1 MAGELGACIISLFRQ
16 PPASGLSDWRLLSAL
31 GDLPGAPTVR
41 LAMPLENG
49 SCAAAK
55 RKAAVR
61 RAMSGVVAR
70 RSAGR
75 AGFLSCESSRIASC
89 TKAHLSVSCRR
100 HFSSAARRAFDSWDI
115 CACAPET
122 GARSSR
128 ARCLH
133 CSSASRTGLEGVPSK
148 SVRPTVAIGAARH
161 VGNFGVTECRGVP
174 MLPRLP
180 GVAGAPCAVK
190 PRRCGLAEGGVHGV
204 ADWRGLLARV
214 GLWGWGGLAEGCRAW
229 VCGGATA

>member
-1 MAGELGACIISLFRQ
+1 MLRQ

-31 GDLPGAPTVR
+31 EDLHGAPGVR
-41 LAMPLENG
+41 LATPLV
-49 SCAAAK
+49 SCAAAS

-89 TKAHLSVSCRR
+89 TKAHLSVSCLR

-115 CACAPET
+115 CACAPDT

-133 CSSASRTGLEGVPSK
+133 NSSASRTGLEGVWLSLNS
-148 SVRPTVAIGAARH
+148 SVRPTLAIGAARH
-161 VGNFGVTECRGVP
+161 VGNFGVTERKGVP
-174 MLPRLP
+174 VLPRLP
-180 GVAGAPCAVK
+180 GVAGAQCAVK
-190 PRRCGLAEGGVHGV
+190 
-204 ADWRGLLARV
+204 
-214 GLWGWGGLAEGCRAW
+214 
-229 VCGGATA
+229 T